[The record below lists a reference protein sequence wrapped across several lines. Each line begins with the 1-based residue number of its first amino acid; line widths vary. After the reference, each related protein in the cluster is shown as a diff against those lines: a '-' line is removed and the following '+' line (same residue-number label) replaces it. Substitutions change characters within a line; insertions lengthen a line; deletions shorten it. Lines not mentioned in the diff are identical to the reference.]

1 MLYPPKAMSN
11 ILYLTPVSDYDYWV
25 SPTSYAGT
33 PVSDYDYWVMEFLK
47 VSELN
52 LIIIK
57 CKMDHHTESH
67 TSIVLHP
74 TLELVDLPVHLS
86 DLALQ
91 EPVLFNHNLF
101 LLISLLFLLIILL
114 FLFILFPD
122 HFQQHLVLLKFLF
135 AKLFNSPLLL
145 FNRLFELLHLLCR
158 IHRHT

>member
-1 MLYPPKAMSN
+1 M
-11 ILYLTPVSDYDYWV
+11 PVPLVFVVPEYCFPHRNLRAHWV
-25 SPTSYAGT
+25 E
-33 PVSDYDYWVMEFLK
+33 VWLDKEFLK

-52 LIIIK
+52 LINIK
-57 CKMDHHTESH
+57 CKTNHHTEAH

-122 HFQQHLVLLKFLF
+122 HFQQHLVLIKFLF